1 METGLR
7 FGAPQRGHKSLP
19 GRWRV
24 LALVLL
30 AALLAGLVR
39 TRLAYWQVVRH
50 VDLAASAQAQYREV
64 VELPALC
71 GAIFD
76 RNLKQLVV
84 HPTVY
89 SAFVSPD
96 ELPDNQRGRAALPP
110 AAGL

>member
-24 LALVLL
+24 LALVLA
-30 AALLAGLVR
+30 AALLAGLVW
-39 TRLAYWQVVRH
+39 TRLAYWQGVRH

-64 VELPALC
+64 VELPALR
-71 GAIFD
+71 GAIFG

-84 HPTVY
+84 NTAV
-89 SAFVSPD
+89 SAAVVSPVQG
-96 ELPDNQRGRAALPP
+96 PDTDRE
-110 AAGL
+110 